1 VLTCYVHGGSDGFDS
16 ICLGHVKPFGHKAA
30 QKRTQNEL
38 QTVIKTDLIGFVM
51 RARVKARM
59 KERVTGFV
67 VDTIAV

>member
-51 RARVKARM
+51 RARV
-59 KERVTGFV
+59 
-67 VDTIAV
+67 